1 MGGILKEQQ
10 KGVCMSKCIDSDKL
24 NIRLNKIAG
33 QINAIQKMISGD
45 VPCEQ
50 VLIQI
55 NAAKSALHKVGLI
68 VLEGHLHHCVRDGI
82 ENGDAE
88 ETLSKFSEALE
99 HFSRM
104 S

>member
-1 MGGILKEQQ
+1 MPCRAEMKR
-10 KGVCMSKCIDSDKL
+10 CMRKCMDEEKL
-24 NIRLNKIAG
+24 HIRLNKIAG
-33 QINAIQKMISGD
+33 QINAINKMIEED

-55 NAAKSALHKVGLI
+55 NAAKSALHRVGLI
-68 VLEGHLHHCVRDGI
+68 VLEGHLRHCVREGI

-88 ETLSKFSEALE
+88 ETLNSFSEALE

-104 S
+104 N

>member
-1 MGGILKEQQ
+1 MRK
-10 KGVCMSKCIDSDKL
+10 CMDEEKL
-24 NIRLNKIAG
+24 HIRLNKIAG
-33 QINAIQKMISGD
+33 QINAINKMIEED

-55 NAAKSALHKVGLI
+55 NAAKSALHRAGLI
-68 VLEGHLHHCVRDGI
+68 VHEGHLRHCVREGI

-88 ETLSKFSEALE
+88 ETLNSFSEALE

-104 S
+104 N